1 MILYNHN
8 KGNGEIHSHSEMKGE
23 NIMRENMKWTK
34 SEKNLFREVSLLEEN
49 IHDIVDGW
57 FGSQPS
63 FEEDMIVNEM
73 IEEANNLK
81 KRLKSLMGTTRY
93 ELLMNE
99 SGYGW
104 KTFRFWFKEI
114 VEKEREESYD
124 YDR

>member
-1 MILYNHN
+1 MR
-8 KGNGEIHSHSEMKGE
+8 K
-23 NIMRENMKWTK
+23 NIKWTK
-34 SEKNLFREVSLLEEN
+34 SEKNLFREVALLEEN
-49 IHDIVDGW
+49 IHNIVDGW

-114 VEKEREESYD
+114 VEKEREES
-124 YDR
+124 